1 MQFNQS
7 IGIYIMN
14 NQTFE
19 VSIQF
24 IIDALQARYD
34 NVKEL
39 WGGDAA
45 HELWEQALDMV
56 SECGIDGK
64 VTSPSIFVDNY
75 LINGEFVSK
84 EDDKQYWLDGEYDD
98 LSEDDKERYECEAEY
113 IEQKWDEYVTNNACL
128 YNDNYACLSF

>member
-1 MQFNQS
+1 
-7 IGIYIMN
+7 MN

-34 NVKEL
+34 NVKDL
-39 WGGDAA
+39 RGGEAA

-56 SECGIDGK
+56 SECGIGDN

-84 EDDKQYWLDGEYDD
+84 EDDKQEWLACEYDD
-98 LSEDDKERYECEAEY
+98 LSEDDKEYFEYEAEY

-128 YNDNYACLSF
+128 YNDNYACLGF

>member
-1 MQFNQS
+1 
-7 IGIYIMN
+7 MN
-14 NQTFE
+14 NQTFN

-24 IIDALQARYD
+24 IIDALQLRYN

-45 HELWEQALDMV
+45 HQLWEQALFMV
-56 SECGIDGK
+56 EDCGIGDN

-84 EDDKQYWLDGEYDD
+84 EYDKQYWLYCEYED
-98 LSEDDKERYECEAEY
+98 LSDDEKEFYACEAEY

-128 YNDNYACLSF
+128 YNNNYACLSF

>member
-1 MQFNQS
+1 
-7 IGIYIMN
+7 MN
-14 NQTFE
+14 NQTFN

-24 IIDALQARYD
+24 IIDALQSRYD

-45 HELWEQALDMV
+45 HQLWEQALNTV
-56 SECGIDGK
+56 EECGIGDN

-84 EDDKQYWLDGEYDD
+84 EDDLQWWLDCEYDD
-98 LSEDDKERYECEAEY
+98 LSNDDKEFYECEEEY
-113 IEQKWDEYVTNNACL
+113 IEQKWQEYCSENAIL
-128 YNDNYACLSF
+128 YNDGYACLSF

>member
-1 MQFNQS
+1 M
-7 IGIYIMN
+7 Y

-39 WGGDAA
+39 WGGKAA
-45 HELWEQALDMV
+45 HELWEQALSMV
-56 SECGIDGK
+56 EDCGIGDN

-84 EDDKQYWLDGEYDD
+84 EDDKQYWLDCEYET
-98 LSEDDKERYECEAEY
+98 LSEDDKEHYECEAEY
-113 IEQKWDEYVTNNACL
+113 IEQKWQEHCEENAIL
-128 YNDNYACLSF
+128 YNDNYACLGF

>member
-1 MQFNQS
+1 
-7 IGIYIMN
+7 MN

-34 NVKEL
+34 NVKDL
-39 WGGDAA
+39 RGGEAA

-56 SECGIDGK
+56 SECGIGDN

-84 EDDKQYWLDGEYDD
+84 EDDKQEWLACEYDD
-98 LSEDDKERYECEAEY
+98 LSEDDKEYFEYEAEY
-113 IEQKWDEYVTNNACL
+113 IGQKWDEYVTNNACL
-128 YNDNYACLSF
+128 YNDNYACLGF

>member
-1 MQFNQS
+1 
-7 IGIYIMN
+7 MN

-34 NVKEL
+34 NLKDFK
-39 WGGDAA
+39 GGEAA
-45 HELWEQALDMV
+45 RELWEQALDMV
-56 SECGIDGK
+56 EECGIGDN
-64 VTSPSIFVDNY
+64 VTSPSIFVENY

-84 EDDKQYWLDGEYDD
+84 EDDTQQWLDCEYDD
-98 LSEDDKERYECEAEY
+98 LSDDDKEHYECEAEY
-113 IEQKWDEYVTNNACL
+113 IEQKWQEHCSENAIL